1 MTMNVL
7 VLDTVLK
14 DGAKVL
20 ILVMII
26 TKSLTLFVIMLKK
39 ILKKCTAKVVILN
52 GMNTVNLTVIAITL
66 EKKLS

>member
-7 VLDTVLK
+7 VPDIVLK

-20 ILVMII
+20 TLVMTI
-26 TKSLTLFVIMLKK
+26 TKSLTSFVIMLKK

>member
-7 VLDTVLK
+7 VLDIVLK

-20 ILVMII
+20 TLVKII
-26 TKSLTLFVIMLKK
+26 TKSLTSFVIMLKK

-52 GMNTVNLTVIAITL
+52 GMNIVNLTVIAITL
-66 EKKLS
+66 EKKLF

>member
-1 MTMNVL
+1 MNVL
-7 VLDTVLK
+7 VPDTVLK

>member
-1 MTMNVL
+1 MNVL
-7 VLDTVLK
+7 VPDIVLK

-20 ILVMII
+20 TLVMII
-26 TKSLTLFVIMLKK
+26 TKSLTSFVIMLKK

-52 GMNTVNLTVIAITL
+52 GMNTVNLTVIVITL

>member
-1 MTMNVL
+1 MNVL
-7 VLDTVLK
+7 VPDIVLK
-14 DGAKVL
+14 DGAKEL
-20 ILVMII
+20 TLVMII
-26 TKSLTLFVIMLKK
+26 TKSLTSFVIMLKK

>member
-1 MTMNVL
+1 MNVL
-7 VLDTVLK
+7 VPDTVLK

-20 ILVMII
+20 TLVMTI
-26 TKSLTLFVIMLKK
+26 TKSLTSFVIMLKK

-52 GMNTVNLTVIAITL
+52 GMNTVNLTVIVITL

>member
-1 MTMNVL
+1 MNVL
-7 VLDTVLK
+7 VPDTVLK

-20 ILVMII
+20 TLVMII
-26 TKSLTLFVIMLKK
+26 TKSLTSFVIMLKK

-52 GMNTVNLTVIAITL
+52 GMNTVNLTVIVITL

>member
-1 MTMNVL
+1 MNVL

-14 DGAKVL
+14 DGAKEL
-20 ILVMII
+20 TLVMTI
-26 TKSLTLFVIMLKK
+26 TKSLTSFVIMLKK

-52 GMNTVNLTVIAITL
+52 GMSTVNLTVIVITL

>member
-1 MTMNVL
+1 MNVL

-20 ILVMII
+20 TLVMII
-26 TKSLTLFVIMLKK
+26 TKSLTSFVIMLKK

-52 GMNTVNLTVIAITL
+52 GMNTVNLTVIVITL

>member
-1 MTMNVL
+1 MNVL
-7 VLDTVLK
+7 VPETVLK

-20 ILVMII
+20 TLVMII
-26 TKSLTLFVIMLKK
+26 TKSLTSFVIMLKK

-52 GMNTVNLTVIAITL
+52 GMNTVNLTVIVITL

>member
-1 MTMNVL
+1 MNVL
-7 VLDTVLK
+7 VPDTVLK
-14 DGAKVL
+14 DGVKVL
-20 ILVMII
+20 TLVMTI

-52 GMNTVNLTVIAITL
+52 GMNTVNLTVIVITL

>member
-14 DGAKVL
+14 DGVKEL
-20 ILVMII
+20 TLVMTI
-26 TKSLTLFVIMLKK
+26 TKSLTSFVIMLKK

-52 GMNTVNLTVIAITL
+52 GMNTVNLTVIVITL

>member
-1 MTMNVL
+1 MNVL
-7 VLDTVLK
+7 VLDIVLK
-14 DGAKVL
+14 DGAKEL
-20 ILVMII
+20 ILVMTI
-26 TKSLTLFVIMLKK
+26 TKSLTSFVIMLKK

>member
-1 MTMNVL
+1 MNVL
-7 VLDTVLK
+7 VLDIVLK

-20 ILVMII
+20 TLVMII
-26 TKSLTLFVIMLKK
+26 TKSLTSFVIMLKK

-52 GMNTVNLTVIAITL
+52 GMNTVNLTVIVITL